1 MPLKITF
8 LEHPL
13 ILRLRAASVLLC
25 VLLMVGILTRPI
37 EAPAW
42 QEVKSAQPEMN
53 LDAIEES
60 LGQGLVIGILGGFRT
75 LLANLFWI
83 QANVVWE
90 QHDRVELDAMIRL
103 VTTLDPRPEFF
114 WLNSARMV
122 AYDVPTWRIREEGGF
137 DLVPEARQQ
146 AIDLEQAEQA
156 FALLRTALEYHPEN
170 PRIYL
175 DFAQIYLNR
184 LKDNENA
191 AKWYLK
197 ASNFPDAPFYAA
209 RIYAELLKRMGR
221 DEKAY
226 AFLRELHAQLPD
238 DNPLAHKPIILERIR
253 DLEDKLG
260 IPDAGR
266 YTP

>member
-1 MPLKITF
+1 MKRTF

-13 ILRLRAASVLLC
+13 ILRLRAASALLC
-25 VLLMVGILTRPI
+25 VLFIVGVLSRPI

-42 QEVKSAQPEMN
+42 QQVKSAQPEMN

-60 LGQGLVIGILGGFRT
+60 LGQGLVLGILGGFRT
-75 LLANLFWI
+75 LLANFLWI

-90 QHDRVELDAMIRL
+90 QHDRVELNAMIRL
-103 VTTLDPRPEFF
+103 VTTLDPRPDFF
-114 WLNSARMV
+114 WLNSARMI

-137 DLVPEARQQ
+137 DRVPETRQQ

-156 FALLRTALEYHPEN
+156 FALLQDALEYHPEN

-197 ASNFPDAPFYAA
+197 ASKLPDAPFYAA

-221 DEKAY
+221 NEEAY

-238 DNPLAHKPIILERIR
+238 DNPFAHKPIILERIR
-253 DLEDKLG
+253 DLETKLG
-260 IPDAGR
+260 IPNIDR
-266 YTP
+266 YMP